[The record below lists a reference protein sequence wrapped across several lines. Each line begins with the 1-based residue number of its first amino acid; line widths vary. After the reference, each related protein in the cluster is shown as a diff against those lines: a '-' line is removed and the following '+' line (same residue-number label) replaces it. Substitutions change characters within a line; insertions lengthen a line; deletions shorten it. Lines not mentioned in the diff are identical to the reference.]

1 MDALEETGIDE
12 DDQGL
17 GAFWVEPFA
26 TEGDS
31 DGEDED
37 EINQNLLGKVI
48 EEHHKEVIR
57 GCWEVKPLPVLVL
70 SKSMKVRFGKG
81 LT

>member
-1 MDALEETGIDE
+1 M
-12 DDQGL
+12 
-17 GAFWVEPFA
+17 EPLA

-37 EINQNLLGKVI
+37 EINQNLLGKGI

-57 GCWEVKPLPVLVL
+57 GCWEVEPLPVLVL